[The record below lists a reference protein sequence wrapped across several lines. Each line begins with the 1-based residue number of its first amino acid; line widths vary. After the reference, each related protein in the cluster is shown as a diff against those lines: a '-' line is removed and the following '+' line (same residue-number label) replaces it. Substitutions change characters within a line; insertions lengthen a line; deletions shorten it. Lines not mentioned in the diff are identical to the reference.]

1 MPTLPSQLRDSLSDS
16 LRDAAAFVAGF
27 GGSAGSFAALDSTQL
42 MGAVHAVADLRRQ
55 VDQFAAL
62 AAGEVA
68 HRSRR
73 ELGHQGMAQK
83 AGFVSPVA
91 MIQSVAQ
98 VSKHEA
104 VRLVEMGTLLAG
116 VEHSAQ
122 LLNGAAPADS
132 GGSDVSAGDPD
143 RCAGVLAPDWHSLL
157 AAAVGEGRVSLDKVD
172 AVRRVMSEL
181 TTTDDTAIIA
191 AVTGLI
197 SVATHSTPEQV
208 FRAAK
213 RARDVIDA
221 DGIERREKQQHDLR
235 SVRTW
240 WDGTGMHCGSWRLAP
255 EDGSLVAEAF
265 EQILSPRRG
274 GPRFVDLAG
283 QKTAEELLNDVRS
296 DEQIAADAF
305 TAMMRL
311 AVDADPGTL
320 FGTRRPAVRVVVTA
334 GLLQQHDRPG
344 NRDGA
349 GPRDGVGHLE
359 ARHDPVAMP
368 TIDRHLC
375 DTGVISIGFDTDGQC
390 VNVGREQRLFTSR
403 QRTGL
408 AIRDGGCR
416 FPECE
421 RPPSYCEAHHIN
433 PWKTKTG
440 RTDIA
445 DGVLLCRRHHL
456 LIHNNN
462 WEVTRDRA
470 DYYLKPPSD
479 IDPVQTHIPMPSR
492 SPITHERP
500 PDHTYDTTRGKTRAT
515 GPGLARDTGQDIARD
530 TNRSLA

>member
-1 MPTLPSQLRDSLSDS
+1 
-16 LRDAAAFVAGF
+16 
-27 GGSAGSFAALDSTQL
+27 
-42 MGAVHAVADLRRQ
+42 
-55 VDQFAAL
+55 
-62 AAGEVA
+62 
-68 HRSRR
+68 
-73 ELGHQGMAQK
+73 MA
-83 AGFVSPVA
+83 
-91 MIQSVAQ
+91 
-98 VSKHEA
+98 
-104 VRLVEMGTLLAG
+104 
-116 VEHSAQ
+116 
-122 LLNGAAPADS
+122 
-132 GGSDVSAGDPD
+132 
-143 RCAGVLAPDWHSLL
+143 
-157 AAAVGEGRVSLDKVD
+157 
-172 AVRRVMSEL
+172 EL
-181 TTTDDTAIIA
+181 TTTDDTAIIT
-191 AVTGLI
+191 AVTELI
-197 SVATHSTPEQV
+197 SGATHSTPEQL

-221 DGIERREKQQHDLR
+221 DGISRREKQQHDLR

-240 WDGTGMHCGSWRLAP
+240 WDATGMHCGSWRLAP

-274 GPRFVDLAG
+274 GPRFVNPAD

-320 FGTRRPAVRVVVTA
+320 FGTHRPAVRVVVTA

-344 NRDGA
+344 NRDEA

-421 RPPSYCEAHHIN
+421 RPPSHCEAHHIN

-470 DYYLKPPSD
+470 DYYLEPPPD
-479 IDPVQTHIPMPSR
+479 IDPAQAHIPMPSR

-500 PDHTYDTTRGKTRAT
+500 PGHIHDTNRGR
-515 GPGLARDTGQDIARD
+515 ARDTGQGLARD
-530 TNRSLA
+530 TNRSLARDTS

>member
-1 MPTLPSQLRDSLSDS
+1 
-16 LRDAAAFVAGF
+16 
-27 GGSAGSFAALDSTQL
+27 
-42 MGAVHAVADLRRQ
+42 
-55 VDQFAAL
+55 
-62 AAGEVA
+62 
-68 HRSRR
+68 
-73 ELGHQGMAQK
+73 MA
-83 AGFVSPVA
+83 
-91 MIQSVAQ
+91 
-98 VSKHEA
+98 
-104 VRLVEMGTLLAG
+104 
-116 VEHSAQ
+116 
-122 LLNGAAPADS
+122 
-132 GGSDVSAGDPD
+132 
-143 RCAGVLAPDWHSLL
+143 
-157 AAAVGEGRVSLDKVD
+157 
-172 AVRRVMSEL
+172 EL
-181 TTTDDTAIIA
+181 TTTDDTAIIT
-191 AVTGLI
+191 AVTELI
-197 SVATHSTPEQV
+197 SGATHSTPEQL

-221 DGIERREKQQHDLR
+221 DGISRREKQQHDLR

-274 GPRFVDLAG
+274 GPRFVNLAD

-296 DEQIAADAF
+296 NEQIAADAF

-334 GLLQQHDRPG
+334 GLLQQRAG
-344 NRDGA
+344 LRSGA
-349 GPRDGVGHLE
+349 GPRDGVGHLDS
-359 ARHDPVAMP
+359 RHDPVAMP

-470 DYYLKPPSD
+470 DYHLEPPPD
-479 IDPVQTHIPMPSR
+479 IDPAQAHIPMPSR

-500 PDHTYDTTRGKTRAT
+500 PGHIHDTNRGR
-515 GPGLARDTGQDIARD
+515 ARDTGQGLARD
-530 TNRSLA
+530 TNRSLARDTS

>member
-1 MPTLPSQLRDSLSDS
+1 MPTLPDPLRDLLRDSLRDPLCDS
-16 LRDAAAFVAGF
+16 LRDAAAVVADL

-42 MGAVHAVADLRRQ
+42 IAATRVIADLRRH
-55 VDQFAAL
+55 VDQFAVL
-62 AAGEVA
+62 TAGEIA

-91 MIQSVAQ
+91 MIQSLAQ

-104 VRLVEMGTLLAG
+104 VRLVATGALLAEVQASKILLDDADPSATQVDGATG
-116 VEHSAQ
+116 VT
-122 LLNGAAPADS
+122 GAIGVTAPE
-132 GGSDVSAGDPD
+132 
-143 RCAGVLAPDWHSLL
+143 WQNLL
-157 AAAVGEGRVSLDKVD
+157 AEGLVDGRLSIDKVD
-172 AVRRVMSEL
+172 AIRRVVSDI
-181 TTTDDTAIIA
+181 TTADHSTADHSTVDHTTVDGTAVSRATVDDTAITTAVAELIA
-191 AVTGLI
+191 GASGQ
-197 SVATHSTPEQV
+197 TPEQL

-213 RARDVIDA
+213 RARDGIDA
-221 DGIERREKQQHDLR
+221 EGIERREKQQHDLR

-240 WDGTGMHCGSWRLAP
+240 WDSTGMHCGSWRLAP

-274 GPRFVDLAG
+274 GPRFVNLAD
-283 QKTAEELLNDVRS
+283 QKTAEDLLNDVRS

-334 GLLQQHDRPG
+334 DRLQQP
-344 NRDGA
+344 A
-349 GPRDGVGHLE
+349 GHGHLE
-359 ARHDPVAMP
+359 ARHDPVAMA
-368 TIDRHLC
+368 TIDRYLC

-403 QRTGL
+403 QRIGL

-416 FPECE
+416 FPGCE

-433 PWKTKTG
+433 PWKAKTG

-456 LIHNNN
+456 LIHNNRWN
-462 WEVTRDRA
+462 IHRDRA
-470 DYYLKPPSD
+470 NYFLTPPPD
-479 IDPVQTHIPMPSR
+479 IDPAQTLIPMPSR
-492 SPITHERP
+492 SPITHDHT
-500 PDHTYDTTRGKTRAT
+500 PDHTRHKT
-515 GPGLARDTGQDIARD
+515 RDTGRG
-530 TNRSLA
+530 TS